1 MDKRVEPRVPHEVKF
16 FVHIKECEQ
25 DAELIGLSVECIA
38 VDLSTHGMQF
48 KTDVELY
55 SGATLGIT
63 LGIGEPFA
71 MYELFGTVRWV
82 RSGEDEYFM
91 GVLLED
97 GGRSDFAKWEADFT
111 ALFQGG

>member
-25 DAELIGLSVECIA
+25 DAELIGLSVECVA

-55 SGATLGIT
+55 SGSTLAIT

-82 RSGEDEYFM
+82 RPGDTEFSL
-91 GVLLED
+91 GVLIEAS
-97 GGRSDFAKWEADFT
+97 GKSDFAKWEEDFT
-111 ALFQGG
+111 GLFGA